1 MPTVYILCTDLLF
14 GSTDSKTG
22 GCLSRKARAILSEH
36 MQVSAGN
43 VFGFQWSIELLR
55 ASESPG
61 IFAPRLYSF
70 WGVLRGIFRGVQ
82 KYFWKIKKRDLK
94 RFREWNHAC
103 KKRTPDKNPTCGEE
117 DNIFTQTS
125 WYIYIY
131 ISARPDS
138 SRLLTA
144 FFPAIYFLY
153 LV

>member
-1 MPTVYILCTDLLF
+1 MPTVYILCTDLLY

-55 ASESPG
+55 ASESPE

-70 WGVLRGIFRGVQ
+70 WGRFERYISGGFKNIFE
-82 KYFWKIKKRDLK
+82 KIKKRDLK

-103 KKRTPDKNPTCGEE
+103 KKTHAGQKSDVRWRR
-117 DNIFTQTS
+117 Q
-125 WYIYIY
+125 YIHSNLLTY

-153 LV
+153 LI